1 MGTNYFGMVIRIIR
15 YAIIKLF
22 EVRLLE
28 IILILLQV
36 NFLQNM
42 QNVETYLQMLELM
55 ISFNNGCLVVLP
67 VL

>member
-1 MGTNYFGMVIRIIR
+1 MGTNYFSMVTRIIR

-28 IILILLQV
+28 IMLILLQV